1 MIHQISQA
9 LTLTRVTGMHLS
21 TMFPI
26 MLKLTLIIQ
35 SLMITA
41 VSEVP
46 IEYDIIAAMC
56 GHTIMDDSKDETEIS
71 VCELESE
78 HPIVRKQEALTTIS
92 IITQH

>member
-1 MIHQISQA
+1 
-9 LTLTRVTGMHLS
+9 
-21 TMFPI
+21 
-26 MLKLTLIIQ
+26 
-35 SLMITA
+35 MITA

-92 IITQH
+92 IITQHWDAYGSDDTLDVIMLSVEQD